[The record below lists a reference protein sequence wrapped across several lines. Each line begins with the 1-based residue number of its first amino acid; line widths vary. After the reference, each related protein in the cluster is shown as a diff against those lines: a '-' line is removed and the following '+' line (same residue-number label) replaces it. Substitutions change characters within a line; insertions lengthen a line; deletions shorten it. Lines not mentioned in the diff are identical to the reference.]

1 MGNFAVSASDEL
13 IARGKDLIEKLTQP
27 GEKQSDALARMFNI
41 VEEQAD
47 GEVMRQSGIDVQALD
62 SSLANIRNMFLATV
76 TGKEQII
83 TEKDGKIAEIK
94 ELKDKLEK
102 DLRDKLD
109 AADAE
114 KKAAAEQA
122 EAAAK
127 AAAQAIKDA
136 QAAKEQAETAASL
149 ASEKDK
155 TIATLAEKLSAAEA
169 KAAGYDDLMQKET
182 LAQEQ
187 IKDLHRA
194 IEANQAEADR
204 KTEAL
209 KSEYD
214 RRIAD
219 ADRDHAD
226 ELRAAARELQAAK
239 DTFER
244 TLSDKD
250 KDHDA
255 EIRELRAKT
264 DKQISDAEKD
274 AALAAATAAA
284 EKERECMDRIR
295 AVDKENARLLARIE
309 FLEERIKSLE
319 AAASK

>member
-1 MGNFAVSASDEL
+1 
-13 IARGKDLIEKLTQP
+13 
-27 GEKQSDALARMFNI
+27 
-41 VEEQAD
+41 
-47 GEVMRQSGIDVQALD
+47 MR
-62 SSLANIRNMFLATV
+62 RF
-76 TGKEQII
+76 II
-83 TEKDGKIAEIK
+83 
-94 ELKDKLEK
+94 
-102 DLRDKLD
+102 
-109 AADAE
+109 
-114 KKAAAEQA
+114 
-122 EAAAK
+122 
-127 AAAQAIKDA
+127 
-136 QAAKEQAETAASL
+136 
-149 ASEKDK
+149 
-155 TIATLAEKLSAAEA
+155 LSAAA
-169 KAAGYDDLMQKET
+169 LLCIQAVAQNAA
-182 LAQEQ
+182 EQ